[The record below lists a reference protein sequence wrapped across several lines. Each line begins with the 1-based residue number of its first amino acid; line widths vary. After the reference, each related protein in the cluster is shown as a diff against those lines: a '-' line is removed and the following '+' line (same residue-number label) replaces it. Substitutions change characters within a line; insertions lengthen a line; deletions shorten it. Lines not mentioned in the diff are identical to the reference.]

1 MRILTNKTKQSE
13 VVKSRNVRFL
23 AAPWRLNLGHLE
35 YAEKI
40 SGKEAIDIFEK
51 FKLGNYLDLDGG
63 KESFFNSRIRNNNLS
78 FLDKLKNISDKKE
91 FIDYYKQL
99 TGFPSLENVAYKIKK
114 EFQYAVDRT
123 EKLLKSKYDSYKQKY
138 FDILHVGY
146 DGVSSVAKKKALP
159 GSDLDKAFVIIRGDG
174 ESYEYNE
181 YNEANEKLVNEF
193 KAQLWENT
201 DQRIL
206 SYNHDADSFPKVYTD
221 IQVKSLINEIEY
233 KMFIDKISIA
243 SKIFPPFAIA
253 ETFAKVLFT
262 PTHPSTTYNNDYVA
276 ANSFFIKLCKKFP
289 KKGNWNLDLQNPS
302 RENIYNFGFILEAL
316 KWGEDLKTSYDT
328 YVNSSMAANLINVSQ
343 IYSLKNSQGYK
354 SKYAAREKL
363 AREFNNWSIDKQLKL
378 IKSLILNSCGEESSD
393 FPEYF
398 TSSESNKFENL
409 MRAVGL

>member
-1 MRILTNKTKQSE
+1 MRILANKTEHSE
-13 VVKSRNVRFL
+13 VVKRRNVRFL
-23 AAPWRLNLGHLE
+23 AAPWILNLGHLE

-63 KESFFNSRIRNNNLS
+63 KESLFNSRIRNNNLS

-123 EKLLKSKYDSYKQKY
+123 EKLLKSKYDNYKQKY

-174 ESYEYNE
+174 ESYESNE
-181 YNEANEKLVNEF
+181 SNEKLVNEF
-193 KAQLWENT
+193 KAQLWKNT

-262 PTHPSTTYNNDYVA
+262 PTHPSTTYNNDYIA
-276 ANSFFIKLCKKFP
+276 ANSFFIKLCKNFP

-354 SKYAAREKL
+354 SKYAQREKL

-398 TSSESNKFENL
+398 TSSESNKFESL